1 MGRPTL
7 RLLQG
12 FLVSGALLAL
22 GAAAALGLNTAIVR
36 RGVLRA
42 SAYNGIVIS
51 ILLAVPLFGFLALV
65 SGQLTQTDGFSGAQ
79 YAVLAAG
86 GILNFLGGRFSQF
99 LAIQAVGANLTA
111 PMRVLSAL
119 VSAVLGI
126 TLLGEQVGLMRGA
139 GIALLIVAP
148 LVAFVRPPIVRL
160 GSLQIARGIV
170 FGLST
175 AATYGGSTVLLRWAL
190 ADSGLTLLGGFV
202 AHSAAALV
210 LVASLALPGRL
221 RGLREVDRMAVKL
234 FVAVTAFMS
243 LAQVLR
249 FAALESAD
257 AAVVAPLT
265 ETMVFFGVGF
275 ALLFN
280 RETEAFNPLV
290 LLGIA
295 LAAAGAIA
303 VTL

>member
-1 MGRPTL
+1 M
-7 RLLQG
+7 
-12 FLVSGALLAL
+12 SGALLAL
-22 GAAAALGLNTAIVR
+22 AAAAMLGLNTAVVR

-51 ILLAVPLFGFLALV
+51 ILLSVPLFALFALA
-65 SGQLTQTDGFSGAQ
+65 SGQLTQVGGFTGLQ
-79 YAVLAAG
+79 YAVLAVG

-119 VSAVLGI
+119 VGAGLGI
-126 TLLGEQVGLMRGA
+126 TLLGEHVGLLRGT

-148 LVAFVRPPIVRL
+148 LVAFARPPTVRL

-170 FGLST
+170 FGLSA
-175 AATYGGSTVLLRWAL
+175 AATYGGSTFLLRWAL
-190 ADSGLTLLGGFV
+190 ADSGLTMLGAFV
-202 AHSAAALV
+202 AHGAAALV
-210 LVASLALPGRL
+210 LVASLGLPGRMQ
-221 RGLREVDRMAVKL
+221 GLREVDRTAMKL
-234 FVAVTAFMS
+234 FLAVTAIMT
-243 LAQVLR
+243 LAQALR
-249 FAALESAD
+249 FVALESTD

-265 ETMVFFGVGF
+265 ETMAFFGIGF
-275 ALLFN
+275 AFLLN

-290 LLGIA
+290 LLGIF

-303 VTL
+303 ITL

>member
-1 MGRPTL
+1 M
-7 RLLQG
+7 
-12 FLVSGALLAL
+12 SGALLAL

-36 RGVLRA
+36 RSMLRA

-51 ILLAVPLFGFLALV
+51 ILLSVPLFGFLALV
-65 SGQLTQTDGFSGAQ
+65 SGQLVQLDGFTGPQ
-79 YAVLAAG
+79 YAVLAVG

-99 LAIQAVGANLTA
+99 LAVQAMGANLTS
-111 PMRVLSAL
+111 PVRVLSAL
-119 VSAVLGI
+119 VGAVFGI
-126 TLLGEQVGLMRGA
+126 SLLGEQVGLLRGA

-148 LVAFVRPPIVRL
+148 LVAFARPPTVRL
-160 GSLQIARGIV
+160 GSLQVARGVV
-170 FGLST
+170 FGLT
-175 AATYGGSTVLLRWAL
+175 AAATYGGSTVLLRWAL
-190 ADSGLTLLGGFV
+190 EDSGLTMLGGFV
-202 AHSAAALV
+202 AFSAAALV
-210 LVASLALPGRL
+210 LVASLGLPGRL
-221 RGLREVDRMAVKL
+221 QGLREVDRTAVNL
-234 FVAVTAFMS
+234 FVAVAAIMS

-265 ETMVFFGVGF
+265 ETMAFFGVGF
-275 ALLFN
+275 AFLFN

-303 VTL
+303 ITL

>member
-1 MGRPTL
+1 
-7 RLLQG
+7 
-12 FLVSGALLAL
+12 VSGALLAL

-36 RGVLRA
+36 RSMLRA

-51 ILLAVPLFGFLALV
+51 ILLSVPLFGFLALV
-65 SGQLTQTDGFSGAQ
+65 SGQLVQLDGFTGPQ
-79 YAVLAAG
+79 YAVLAVG

-99 LAIQAVGANLTA
+99 LAVQAMGANLTS
-111 PMRVLSAL
+111 PVRVLSAL
-119 VSAVLGI
+119 VGAVFGI
-126 TLLGEQVGLMRGA
+126 SLLGEQVGLLRGA

-148 LVAFVRPPIVRL
+148 LVAFARPPTVRL
-160 GSLQIARGIV
+160 GSLQVARGVV
-170 FGLST
+170 FGLT
-175 AATYGGSTVLLRWAL
+175 AAATYGGSTVLLRWAL
-190 ADSGLTLLGGFV
+190 EDSGLTMLGGFV
-202 AHSAAALV
+202 AFSAAALV
-210 LVASLALPGRL
+210 LVASLGLPGRL
-221 RGLREVDRMAVKL
+221 QGLREVDRTAVNL
-234 FVAVTAFMS
+234 FVAVAAIMS

-265 ETMVFFGVGF
+265 ETMAFFGVGF
-275 ALLFN
+275 AFLFN

-303 VTL
+303 ITL

>member
-1 MGRPTL
+1 M
-7 RLLQG
+7 
-12 FLVSGALLAL
+12 
-22 GAAAALGLNTAIVR
+22 LGLNTAVVR
-36 RGVLRA
+36 RSMLRA

-51 ILLAVPLFGFLALV
+51 IVLSVPLFAVLALA
-65 SGQLTQTDGFSGAQ
+65 SGQLAQAGGFTGMQ
-79 YAVLAAG
+79 YAVLAVG

-111 PMRVLSAL
+111 PVRVLSAL
-119 VSAVLGI
+119 VGAVFGI
-126 TLLGEQVGLMRGA
+126 TLLGEQVGLLRGT

-148 LVAFVRPPIVRL
+148 LVAPLVAFARPPTVRL

-170 FGLST
+170 FGLSA

-190 ADSGLTLLGGFV
+190 DDSGLTMLGGLV
-202 AHSAAALV
+202 AHGAAAVV
-210 LVASLALPGRL
+210 LIVSLALPGRL
-221 RGLREVDRMAVKL
+221 QGLREVDRTAFKL
-234 FVAVTAFMS
+234 FVAVTAIMTT
-243 LAQVLR
+243 AQVLR

-265 ETMVFFGVGF
+265 ETMAFFGIGF
-275 ALLFN
+275 AFLLN

-290 LLGIA
+290 LLGIV

-303 VTL
+303 ITL

>member
-1 MGRPTL
+1 
-7 RLLQG
+7 
-12 FLVSGALLAL
+12 
-22 GAAAALGLNTAIVR
+22 
-36 RGVLRA
+36 
-42 SAYNGIVIS
+42 
-51 ILLAVPLFGFLALV
+51 
-65 SGQLTQTDGFSGAQ
+65 
-79 YAVLAAG
+79 
-86 GILNFLGGRFSQF
+86 
-99 LAIQAVGANLTA
+99 
-111 PMRVLSAL
+111 
-119 VSAVLGI
+119 
-126 TLLGEQVGLMRGA
+126 
-139 GIALLIVAP
+139 
-148 LVAFVRPPIVRL
+148 
-160 GSLQIARGIV
+160 
-170 FGLST
+170 
-175 AATYGGSTVLLRWAL
+175 
-190 ADSGLTLLGGFV
+190 
-202 AHSAAALV
+202 
-210 LVASLALPGRL
+210 
-221 RGLREVDRMAVKL
+221 MAVKL